1 MLVFFDRTIK
11 LKEVISVARAVVSI
25 IPPFGKVRQLTDLVI
40 FSDVKSY
47 IPEWDTPDYLNACRK
62 YAAQNK
68 VYLVP
73 SRFVADGGGDGFD
86 FMILLQLRLVV
97 QVAVGCSLD
106 A

>member
-73 SRFVADGGGDGFD
+73 SRFVVDKD
-86 FMILLQLRLVV
+86 RKSVV
-97 QVAVGCSLD
+97 
-106 A
+106 

>member
-47 IPEWDTPDYLNACRK
+47 IPEWDTPDYLNASFCGRLPPK
-62 YAAQNK
+62 
-68 VYLVP
+68 
-73 SRFVADGGGDGFD
+73 S
-86 FMILLQLRLVV
+86 LRCNLFRY
-97 QVAVGCSLD
+97 SL
-106 A
+106 ANRL